1 MHTFSETPFNGPFT
15 HITKMS
21 SCITNKVIGKN
32 AYIFGFFFF
41 FFWCAM
47 FFNVQMHKGADKV
60 RVRMD
65 NLLPV
70 LKYN

>member
-32 AYIFGFFFF
+32 AYIFGFFFLF
-41 FFWCAM
+41 GCAM
-47 FFNVQMHKGADKV
+47 FCNVQMHKGADKL

>member
-32 AYIFGFFFF
+32 AYIFGFFYLFF
-41 FFWCAM
+41 LVFNV
-47 FFNVQMHKGADKV
+47 FNVQMHKGADKV